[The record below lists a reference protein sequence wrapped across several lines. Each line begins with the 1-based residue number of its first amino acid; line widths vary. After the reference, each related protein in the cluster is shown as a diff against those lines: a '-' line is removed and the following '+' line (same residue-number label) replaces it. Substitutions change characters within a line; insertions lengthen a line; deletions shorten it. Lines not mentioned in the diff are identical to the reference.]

1 MKKTTIKLIVLGTLV
16 GASVLST
23 HAYNVQI
30 WSPVQF
36 VKKIFVTPNGELNP
50 AKATIVFDGTNG
62 TIKAKGLYENG
73 QPVATQEYTNRV
85 WNSEKSYTNLKATSV
100 LNSAKSYT
108 DSKVNSV
115 LNSAKSYTDNIE
127 RDLVA
132 KIQNS
137 NLNTKHLASLGVS
150 FNKCDSTTV
159 GVRNYKGQTCTQLKY
174 TNVKQC
180 WEARNSQLVYDAPQ
194 VEFFGFYS
202 HGWKCNWPFIEEY
215 EKQWQWL
222 IWGRYA
228 WKETRRVGWHTV
240 YGRN

>member
-1 MKKTTIKLIVLGTLV
+1 MEKTTIKSIVLGTLV
-16 GASVLST
+16 GASILST

-30 WSPVQF
+30 WSPVQY
-36 VKKIFVTPNGELNP
+36 VKQLFVTPNGELDS
-50 AKATIVFDGTNG
+50 AKATIVLDGTNG

-73 QPVATQEYTNRV
+73 MPVATKEYTN
-85 WNSEKSYTNLKATSV
+85 SV

-174 TNVKQC
+174 TNVKKC
-180 WEARNSQLVYDAPQ
+180 WEARNSQLVYDAPHY
-194 VEFFGFYS
+194 ELWGIYS
-202 HGWKCNWPFIEEY
+202 
-215 EKQWQWL
+215 L
-222 IWGRYA
+222 
-228 WKETRRVGWHTV
+228 
-240 YGRN
+240 

>member
-1 MKKTTIKLIVLGTLV
+1 MEKTTIKSIVLGTLV
-16 GASVLST
+16 GASILST

-30 WSPVQF
+30 WSPVQY
-36 VKKIFVTPNGELNP
+36 VKQLFVTPNGELDS
-50 AKATIVFDGTNG
+50 AKATIVLDGTNG

-73 QPVATQEYTNRV
+73 MPVATKEYTNSV
-85 WNSEKSYTNLKATSV
+85 LNSAKSYTDSKVNSV

-137 NLNTKHLASLGVS
+137 NLNTQHLASLGVS
-150 FNKCDSTTV
+150 FNKCDSSTV
-159 GVRNYKGQTCTQLKY
+159 GVKNYKGQTCTQFKY

-180 WEARNSQLVYDAPQ
+180 WEARNSQLVYDPPHYIGLG
-194 VEFFGFYS
+194 FFT
-202 HGWKCNWPFIEEY
+202 HWWKCDGAYIDEY
-215 EKQWQWL
+215 KTKWWWFHRRHYWEKKQ
-222 IWGRYA
+222 Y
-228 WKETRRVGWHTV
+228 VGWHTV
-240 YGRN
+240 YYWN